1 MMRNVGMSMGEKYLE
16 GSLMKDLSPMLET
29 IWNYRNLIFIV
40 LIWIVI
46 GLQSYYEYLS
56 VWEHYNYATGNE
68 MHGSQESERIQRDSI
83 VEPGKISI
91 GLSGTIW
98 GLFFTGYFLNSH
110 AKVMKKD

>member
-1 MMRNVGMSMGEKYLE
+1 MGDNELPNFKQ
-16 GSLMKDLSPMLET
+16 K
-29 IWNYRNLIFIV
+29 IWRYRNLIFLV

-56 VWEHYNYATGNE
+56 FWEHYNSATGNQDF
-68 MHGSQESERIQRDSI
+68 HGSTERERTQRDSI
-83 VEPGKISI
+83 VEPGKMSI
-91 GLSGTIW
+91 GLSGTMW

>member
-1 MMRNVGMSMGEKYLE
+1 MGDNGQDGIDKELPNLKQ
-16 GSLMKDLSPMLET
+16 K
-29 IWNYRNLIFIV
+29 IWVNRNLVFIF

-46 GLQSYYEYLS
+46 AFQSYYEYQS
-56 VWEHYNYATGNE
+56 VWEHYNWAIGVDDMIGRASE
-68 MHGSQESERIQRDSI
+68 ERIQRDTI

-91 GLSGTIW
+91 GLTGTMW

>member
-1 MMRNVGMSMGEKYLE
+1 MGDNELPNFKQ
-16 GSLMKDLSPMLET
+16 K
-29 IWNYRNLIFIV
+29 IWTYRNLIFLV

-56 VWEHYNYATGNE
+56 FWEHYNYSTGNE
-68 MHGSQESERIQRDSI
+68 FFHSGASERTHRDSI

>member
-1 MMRNVGMSMGEKYLE
+1 MMRNVGISMGEKHLE
-16 GSLMKDLSPMLET
+16 GSLMKDLSRISKK
-29 IWNYRNLIFIV
+29 IWNYRNLIFLV

-56 VWEHYNYATGNE
+56 FWEHYNYVTDTNPFGDDTAE
-68 MHGSQESERIQRDSI
+68 HSQRDSI
-83 VEPGKISI
+83 VDPGKISI
-91 GLSGTIW
+91 ALSGTMW

>member
-1 MMRNVGMSMGEKYLE
+1 MMRNVGMSMDEKHLE
-16 GSLMKDLSPMLET
+16 GSLMKDLSWISEK
-29 IWNYRNLIFIV
+29 IWNYRNLIFIG

-56 VWEHYNYATGNE
+56 FWEHYHWVMDGYNPE
-68 MHGSQESERIQRDSI
+68 MQREHRDLI

-91 GLSGTIW
+91 GLRGAMW

-110 AKVMKKD
+110 AKVMKTD

>member
-1 MMRNVGMSMGEKYLE
+1 MGDNGQGGLE
-16 GSLMKDLSPMLET
+16 NELPNFKQK
-29 IWNYRNLIFIV
+29 IWTYRNLIFLV

-68 MHGSQESERIQRDSI
+68 MYGSQESERIQRDSI

-91 GLSGTIW
+91 GLSGTMW